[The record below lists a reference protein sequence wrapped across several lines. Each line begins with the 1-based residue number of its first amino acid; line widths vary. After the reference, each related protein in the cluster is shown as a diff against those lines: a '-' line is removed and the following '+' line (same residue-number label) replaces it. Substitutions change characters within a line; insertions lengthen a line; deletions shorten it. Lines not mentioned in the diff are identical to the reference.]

1 MGTADLR
8 FIKTLLYQF
17 YLAHVEVLN
26 PGYVPALVELR
37 LELLTSLNLHRQF
50 AYGSL
55 GREMRKILLC
65 KFSAFH
71 SLMLGLKEWFY
82 HICHILH
89 TTYH

>member
-37 LELLTSLNLHRQF
+37 LELLTSLNLHCQF

-55 GREMRKILLC
+55 GR
-65 KFSAFH
+65 
-71 SLMLGLKEWFY
+71 
-82 HICHILH
+82 
-89 TTYH
+89 